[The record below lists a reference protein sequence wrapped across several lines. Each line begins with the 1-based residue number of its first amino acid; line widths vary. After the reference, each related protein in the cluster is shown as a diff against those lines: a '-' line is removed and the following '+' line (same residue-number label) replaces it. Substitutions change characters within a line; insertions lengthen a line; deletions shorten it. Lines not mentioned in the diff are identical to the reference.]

1 MARSLSR
8 FDWQD
13 AYSVI
18 EPQINAA
25 SVHVWPFPPGFPVD
39 VRFLR
44 FAPRHDIRPNRHDYF
59 ELLYVCS
66 GAVTYEVQDRLYSL
80 KAGDLFLVGSTLL
93 HRINSYETNGMKAVV
108 LYFMPDLLG
117 ASDPAE
123 EQLAYV
129 MPFRVQDTDFPHVI
143 PASSKVPEQ
152 VFDLMLRTSREL
164 PAGSNRARLSVKTYL
179 RMMLVLLVNHFADWR
194 GGEDVFDRQQT
205 NLARLKPLFDFI
217 DERYGSDISVDEA
230 AALIHMSKSAF
241 MRFFREVTGQSF
253 VGYLNRFRIAKA
265 ELLLTGTDLP
275 IAEIS
280 QRVGFCDQSYFGLVF
295 RNLMNMTPREFKVR
309 ATDTRQRA

>member
-25 SVHVWPFPPGFPVD
+25 SVHVWPFPAGFPVD

-44 FAPRHDIRPNRHDYF
+44 FAPRHHIRPNRHDYY
-59 ELLYVCS
+59 ELLYICS

-80 KAGDLFLVGSTLL
+80 QAGDLFLVGSTLL
-93 HRINSYETNGMKAVV
+93 HRIASYETNGMKAAV
-108 LYFMPDLLG
+108 LYFMPDLL
-117 ASDPAE
+117 ASTDPAE
-123 EQLAYV
+123 EHHAYL

-143 PASSKVPEQ
+143 PAKSKVPEQ

-164 PAGSNRARLSVKTYL
+164 PAESNRARLSVKTYL
-179 RMMLVLLVNHFADWR
+179 RMMLVLLVNHFANWR
-194 GGEDVFDRQQT
+194 GSEDVFERQQT
-205 NLARLKPLFDFI
+205 NLNRLKPLFDFI
-217 DERYGSDISVDEA
+217 DEYYASDISVDQA

-253 VGYLNRFRIAKA
+253 VGYLNRFRVAKA
-265 ELLLTGTDLP
+265 ELLLSGSDLS

-295 RNLMNMTPREFKVR
+295 RNLTNMTPREFKQRSTDMRKR
-309 ATDTRQRA
+309 A